1 MLFANKKK
9 KKRKEIFFMKKIVSL
24 LLAVLMVLSMLPV
37 LALAEEAGANELNEL
52 QQVSE
57 PEQHET
63 EANDAVPLAGG
74 VEVELKGVHNAQI
87 ASLKV
92 YSYDGKV
99 KGDADLL
106 DGIGTTADGYQLK
119 YVVTLPEGEYWA
131 EGYDEKGNLNG
142 GIAFTVDA
150 DHTAFTFRRVYG
162 IYATNSGWVY
172 GTDYDFSL
180 DITGKDGTKREVTI
194 GDADNWGTRKKS
206 CLFMDGDTVA
216 VTFNPLGEKA
226 ETAMSVTVRK
236 SGNDTTNNNIDVSA
250 EIPQVLE
257 ITIKAPK
264 GSTIS
269 TGAFGT
275 YYIYNFFEMQSCTE
289 DENGVTAVFKVP
301 DSVSGKT
308 FYRVQNP
315 QGVTYWQFEAWN
327 APKEITVTAED
338 LHIGDS
344 SFNKNTVYRFEKN
357 VYDRAD
363 IYLNING
370 KGYMDMSVGETFELN
385 VFRNWMAIESIFNAQ
400 VALPDMHYQVVDFYG
415 NPSDVVSITPDE
427 NNSSVA
433 NMVAKKE
440 GTAVVL
446 VTYDAMTYKQGM
458 SSTASKEFSAIW
470 PECTGVFVVS
480 VGADGSSV
488 ETNMVLDR
496 IDGAES
502 VIDAEHDILFY
513 FGSKGATYT
522 FTPEAGSKVSIDRAV
537 VGKSL
542 TYKGFTTAGVSTD
555 KNGEVT
561 VSGLTTGRHIIKVE
575 KDGKATYQVITAR
588 EVSYKMY
595 DSEGNEVNFY
605 TNRPKA
611 GEKVKVQFDNLVNPI
626 EKLSGAYNFNASI
639 YYKAENDTMFRS
651 NPGSGWGVYDFS
663 GNPVRQLI
671 EITVP
676 ADWEGDSYSLIKGA
690 IKMGGWGTFKPGYH
704 RGITY
709 ATGLDPNFNAPT
721 SAMILS
727 RIDGLSIPV
736 ANAAYE
742 ENRPA
747 AEAVEKLI
755 DAIGDVK
762 LTSKDAIATARVA
775 YNKLTD
781 AQKELVSNYD
791 VLLAAIE
798 RYDEITGGAGTIHI
812 GASVAAGEKG
822 EQNPNTG
829 AEVFGE

>member
-1 MLFANKKK
+1 
-9 KKRKEIFFMKKIVSL
+9 MKKILSL
-24 LLAVLMVLSMLPV
+24 LLAAVMVLSMLPV
-37 LALAEEAGANELNEL
+37 IAFADEAQQAELPSVEQPIEEPVDEEPVAEEQAEVYNA
-52 QQVSE
+52 
-57 PEQHET
+57 
-63 EANDAVPLAGG
+63 AAPLSSG
-74 VEVELKGVHNAQI
+74 VEVELKGIHNAQI

-99 KGDADLL
+99 KGDADFL
-106 DGIGTTADGYQLK
+106 DGNTAIADGYQLK
-119 YVVTLPEGEYWA
+119 YIVTLPEGEYWA

-150 DHTAFTFRRVYG
+150 DHTVFTFRRVYG
-162 IYATNSGWVY
+162 IYASNSGWVY

-194 GDADNWGTRKKS
+194 GDADNWGTLKKS
-206 CLFMDGDTVA
+206 CLFMDGDTVI

-226 ETAMSVTVRK
+226 ETAMPVTVRK
-236 SGNDTTNNNIDVSA
+236 SGNQTTNNNIDVYA
-250 EIPQVLE
+250 KIPQALA

-275 YYIYNFFEMQSCTE
+275 YYVYNFFEMQSCTE

-301 DSVSGKT
+301 DSVSGNT

-315 QGVTYWQFEAWN
+315 QGVTYWQFEAWR
-327 APKEITVTAED
+327 ASKEITVTAED

-385 VFRNWMAIESIFNAQ
+385 VFRNWMAIESFFNAK

-433 NMVAKKE
+433 KMVANKA

-446 VTYDAMTYKQGM
+446 VTYDAMTYMQGQ
-458 SSTASKEFSAIW
+458 SSTKSKEFSAIW

-480 VGADGSSV
+480 VGADGSSI
-488 ETNMVLDR
+488 ETNMTLDR
-496 IDGAES
+496 IDGAEN

-513 FGSKGATYT
+513 MGSKGATYT
-522 FTPEAGSKVSIDRAV
+522 FTPEDECTVSVARPNIKGNTLSYSGFTYSGV
-537 VGKSL
+537 SVGK
-542 TYKGFTTAGVSTD
+542 
-555 KNGEVT
+555 NHEVT
-561 VSGLTTGRHIIKVE
+561 VTGLTTGRNIIKIE
-575 KDGKATYQVITAR
+575 KNGVATYQVITAR

-595 DSEGNEVNFY
+595 DSEGNEIDFY

-611 GEKVKVQFDNLVNPI
+611 GEKVKIQFTNLINPI

-639 YYKAENDTMFRS
+639 YYKAENETTFRS
-651 NPGSGWGVYDFS
+651 NPGGGFGVYDFS

-676 ADWEGDSYSLIKGA
+676 ADWENDSYSLVKGA
-690 IKMGGWGTFKPGYH
+690 IKMGGFGTFRPGYH

-721 SAMILS
+721 SAMVLS

-742 ENRPA
+742 ENRPLA
-747 AEAVEKLI
+747 AAVEDLINQIGEITETSGTKLVAAL
-755 DAIGDVK
+755 D
-762 LTSKDAIATARVA
+762 A
-775 YNKLTD
+775 YNALTD
-781 AQKELVSNYD
+781 AQKELVRNYD
-791 VLLAAIE
+791 VLAKAEREYRSLFGSAAGE
-798 RYDEITGGAGTIHI
+798 TIHI
-812 GASVAAGEKG
+812 GAAAAAAKKG
-822 EQNPNTG
+822 EENPNTG
-829 AEVFGE
+829 AEVIG

>member
-1 MLFANKKK
+1 
-9 KKRKEIFFMKKIVSL
+9 MKKILSL
-24 LLAVLMVLSMLPV
+24 LLAAVMVLSMLSVIAFADEAQQAELPSVEQPFEEPV
-37 LALAEEAGANELNEL
+37 DEEPVAEEQAEVYNA
-52 QQVSE
+52 
-57 PEQHET
+57 
-63 EANDAVPLAGG
+63 AAPLSGG
-74 VEVELKGVHNAQI
+74 VEVELKGIHNAQI

-99 KGDADLL
+99 KGDADFL
-106 DGIGTTADGYQLK
+106 DGNTAIADGYQLK
-119 YVVTLPEGEYWA
+119 YIVTLPEGEYWA

-150 DHTAFTFRRVYG
+150 DHTVFTFRRVYG
-162 IYATNSGWVY
+162 IYASNSGWVY

-194 GDADNWGTRKKS
+194 GDADNWGTLKKS
-206 CLFMDGDTVA
+206 CLFMDGDTVI

-226 ETAMSVTVRK
+226 ETAMPVTVRK
-236 SGNDTTNNNIDVSA
+236 SGNQTTNNNIDVYA
-250 EIPQVLE
+250 KIPQALA

-269 TGAFGT
+269 TGTFGT
-275 YYIYNFFEMQSCTE
+275 YYVYNFFEMQSCTE

-301 DSVSGKT
+301 DSVSGNT

-315 QGVTYWQFEAWN
+315 QGVTYWQFEAWR
-327 APKEITVTAED
+327 ASKEITVTAED

-385 VFRNWMAIESIFNAQ
+385 VFRNWMAIESFFNAK

-433 NMVAKKE
+433 KMVANKA

-446 VTYDAMTYKQGM
+446 VTYDAMTYMLGQ
-458 SSTASKEFSAIW
+458 SSTKSKEFSAIW

-480 VGADGSSV
+480 VGADGSSI
-488 ETNMVLDR
+488 ETNMTLDR

-502 VIDAEHDILFY
+502 VVDAEHDILFY
-513 FGSKGATYT
+513 MGSKGATYT
-522 FTPEAGSKVSIDRAV
+522 FTPEDECTVSVARPNIKGNTLSYSGFTYSGV
-537 VGKSL
+537 SVGK
-542 TYKGFTTAGVSTD
+542 
-555 KNGEVT
+555 NHEVT
-561 VSGLTTGRHIIKVE
+561 VTGLTTGRNIIKIE
-575 KDGKATYQVITAR
+575 KNGVATYQVITAR

-595 DSEGNEVNFY
+595 DSEGNEIDFY

-611 GEKVKVQFDNLVNPI
+611 GEKVKIQFTNLINPI

-639 YYKAENDTMFRS
+639 YYKAENETTFRS
-651 NPGSGWGVYDFS
+651 NPGGGFGVYDFS

-676 ADWEGDSYSLIKGA
+676 ADWENDSYSLVKGA
-690 IKMGGWGTFKPGYH
+690 IKMGGFGTFRPGYH

-721 SAMILS
+721 SAMVLS

-742 ENRPA
+742 ENRPLA
-747 AEAVEKLI
+747 AAVEDLINQIGEITETSGTKLVAAL
-755 DAIGDVK
+755 D
-762 LTSKDAIATARVA
+762 A
-775 YNKLTD
+775 YNALTD
-781 AQKELVSNYD
+781 AQKELVRNYD
-791 VLLAAIE
+791 VLAKAEREYRSLFGSAA
-798 RYDEITGGAGTIHI
+798 GGETIHI
-812 GASVAAGEKG
+812 GAAAAAAEKG
-822 EQNPNTG
+822 EENPNTG
-829 AEVFGE
+829 AEVIG

>member
-1 MLFANKKK
+1 
-9 KKRKEIFFMKKIVSL
+9 MKKILSL
-24 LLAVLMVLSMLPV
+24 LLAAVMVLSMLPV
-37 LALAEEAGANELNEL
+37 IAFADEAQQAELPSVEQPVEEPVDEEPVAEEQAEVYNA
-52 QQVSE
+52 
-57 PEQHET
+57 
-63 EANDAVPLAGG
+63 AAPLSGG
-74 VEVELKGVHNAQI
+74 VEVELKGIHKAQI

-99 KGDADLL
+99 KGDADFL
-106 DGIGTTADGYQLK
+106 DGNTAIADGYQLK
-119 YVVTLPEGEYWA
+119 YIVTLPEGEYWA

-150 DHTAFTFRRVYG
+150 DHTVFTFRRVYG
-162 IYATNSGWVY
+162 IYASNSGWVY

-194 GDADNWGTRKKS
+194 GDADNWGTLKKS
-206 CLFMDGDTVA
+206 CLFMDGDTVI

-226 ETAMSVTVRK
+226 ETAMSTTVRK
-236 SGNDTTNNNIDVSA
+236 SGNDTTNNIDVYA
-250 EIPQVLE
+250 KIPQELA

-301 DSVSGKT
+301 DSVSGNT

-315 QGVTYWQFEAWN
+315 QGVTYWQFEAWS
-327 APKEITVTAED
+327 ASKEITVTAED

-385 VFRNWMAIESIFNAQ
+385 VFRNWMAIESFFNAK

-433 NMVAKKE
+433 KMVANKA

-446 VTYDAMTYKQGM
+446 VTYDAMTYMQGQ
-458 SSTASKEFSAIW
+458 SSTSSKEFSAIW

-480 VGADGSSV
+480 VGADGSSI
-488 ETNMVLDR
+488 ETNMTLDR
-496 IDGAES
+496 IDAAES
-502 VIDAEHDILFY
+502 VVDAEHDILFY
-513 FGSKGATYT
+513 MGSKGATYT
-522 FTPEAGSKVSIDRAV
+522 FTPEDECTVSVARPNIKGNTLSYSGFTYSGV
-537 VGKSL
+537 SVGK
-542 TYKGFTTAGVSTD
+542 
-555 KNGEVT
+555 NHEVT
-561 VSGLTTGRHIIKVE
+561 VTGLTTGRNIIKIE
-575 KDGKATYQVITAR
+575 KNGVATYQVITAR

-595 DSEGNEVNFY
+595 DSEGNEIDFY

-611 GEKVKVQFDNLVNPI
+611 GEKVKIQFTNLINPI

-639 YYKAENDTMFRS
+639 YYKAENETTFRS
-651 NPGSGWGVYDFS
+651 NPGGGFGVYDFS
-663 GNPVRQLI
+663 GKPVRQLI

-676 ADWEGDSYSLIKGA
+676 ADWENDSYSLVKGA
-690 IKMGGWGTFKPGYH
+690 IKMGGFGTFKPGYH

-721 SAMILS
+721 STMVIS

-742 ENRPA
+742 ENRPLA
-747 AEAVEKLI
+747 AAVEDLINQIGEITETSGTKLVAAL
-755 DAIGDVK
+755 D
-762 LTSKDAIATARVA
+762 A
-775 YNKLTD
+775 YNALTD
-781 AQKELVSNYD
+781 AQKELVRNYD
-791 VLLAAIE
+791 VLAKAEREYRSLFGSAA
-798 RYDEITGGAGTIHI
+798 GGETIHI
-812 GASVAAGEKG
+812 GAAAAAAKKG
-822 EQNPNTG
+822 EENPNTG
-829 AEVFGE
+829 AEVIG